1 MADEEEMSGGDEGG
15 EGGGGKKK
23 LIMIIVVLLV
33 VIGAAVGAMMFLGGD
48 EEEGGTSAETEAS
61 QLEAEME
68 AKSQDE
74 EVKLTNPRFSPPK
87 SYTVNL
93 RDGKHFLN
101 IQLSA
106 AVEDENAL
114 FFLAGREYII
124 DDMIITMLQDL
135 TTENLRT
142 RAGVEIL
149 KRELYKKINGLFT
162 QEFIDAS
169 ETKDRKPVKKILIT
183 KFVLN

>member
-1 MADEEEMSGGDEGG
+1 MADEEEMSGEEGG
-15 EGGGGKKK
+15 SGGGKKK
-23 LIMIIVVLLV
+23 LIIIIVVVLLV
-33 VIGAAVGAMMFLGGD
+33 LIGGAVGAMFFLN
-48 EEEGGTSAETEAS
+48 EEEETVGPKAEQS

-68 AKSQDE
+68 AASQDE
-74 EVKLTNPRFSPPK
+74 EVKMTNPKFSPSK

-101 IQLSA
+101 MSVSV

-114 FFLAGREYII
+114 LYLISREPII
-124 DDMIITMLQDL
+124 DDMVITMLQDL
-135 TTENLRT
+135 TTQNLRT

-149 KRELYKKINGLFT
+149 KRELYKKINGLFD
-162 QEFIDAS
+162 QNFIDSS